1 MQDNNDPL
9 NQVEISSAEK
19 EFSIK
24 DIFMAIW
31 SNRFLIIIFPLL
43 VGSITALYNL
53 TLSDEYRA
61 EILLATAES
70 KAQGPSAA
78 QGGLAAMAG
87 ISLPSGTDDK
97 TLIAIETVKSKKFI
111 SEFLI
116 RHEALPAL
124 MAPISWN
131 STEDILE
138 VGEYHGSIQQATEQ
152 WKMIFTVEKLSQV
165 QPFVLM
171 TITHKSPTQARDWL
185 VYIVEDLNKI
195 LSQRDV
201 AEVKESIKYLEEQ
214 ISNTNVSDLKQLFYG
229 MIESQTSKAM
239 LAEVRSEYAFR
250 VIDPAIAPELKHS
263 PHRAVITLQSVI
275 YSFIAIIVLSVM
287 LYINNYKILF
297 SMSPL
302 KVSLSEI
309 NRI

>member
-1 MQDNNDPL
+1 MKDNSDPL

-19 EFSIK
+19 EFSFK

-31 SNRFLIIIFPLL
+31 TNRFLIIIFPLL

-53 TLSDEYRA
+53 TLPNIYRA

-70 KAQGPSAA
+70 KAQGSSIA

-138 VGEYHGSIQQATEQ
+138 VGEYHGSIQQATQQ
-152 WKMIFTVEKLSQV
+152 WKRIFYVEKLSQV

-171 TITHKSPTQARDWL
+171 TITHISPTQARDWL
-185 VYIVEDLNKI
+185 VYIVEDLNKS

-275 YSFIAIIVLSVM
+275 YSLIAITVLCVM

-297 SMSPL
+297 TRSPL
-302 KVSLSEI
+302 RVSLSEI

>member
-1 MQDNNDPL
+1 MQDNSGPL

-31 SNRFLIIIFPLL
+31 TNRFLIIIFPLL

-53 TLSDEYRA
+53 TLPNIYRA
-61 EILLATAES
+61 EVLLATSDS
-70 KAQGPSAA
+70 KAQSSSSA
-78 QGGLAAMAG
+78 QSGLAAMAG
-87 ISLPSGTDDK
+87 ISLPSGTDNK

-111 SEFLI
+111 SEFLV

-124 MAPISWN
+124 MSPISWN
-131 STEDILE
+131 SKEDILE
-138 VGEYHGSIQQATEQ
+138 VGEYHGSIQQATQ
-152 WKMIFTVEKLSQV
+152 QFKRIFYVEKLSQV

-171 TITHKSPTQARDWL
+171 TITHISPTQARDWL
-185 VYIVEDLNKI
+185 VYIVEDLNKS

-201 AEVKESIKYLEEQ
+201 DEVKESIKYLEEQ
-214 ISNTNVSDLKQLFYG
+214 ISNTNVTDLKELFYG

-263 PHRAVITLQSVI
+263 PFRAVITLQSVI
-275 YSFIAIIVLSVM
+275 YSLIAITVLCVM

-297 SMSPL
+297 TRSPL
-302 KVSLSEI
+302 RVSLSEI
-309 NRI
+309 NRN

>member
-70 KAQGPSAA
+70 KAQGPSIA

-152 WKMIFTVEKLSQV
+152 WKRIFTVEKLSKV
-165 QPFVLM
+165 EPFVLM
-171 TITHKSPTQARDWL
+171 TITHISPTQARDWL

-302 KVSLSEI
+302 RVSLSEI

>member
-1 MQDNNDPL
+1 MKDNSDPL

-19 EFSIK
+19 EFSFK
-24 DIFMAIW
+24 DIFMGIW
-31 SNRFLIIIFPLL
+31 TNRFLIIIFPLF
-43 VGSITALYNL
+43 VGSMTALYNL
-53 TLSDEYRA
+53 TLPDIYRA
-61 EILLATAES
+61 EVILATADS
-70 KAQGPSAA
+70 KTQSPSTASSS
-78 QGGLAAMAG
+78 LAAMAG
-87 ISLPSGTDDK
+87 ISLPSGTDNK

-138 VGEYHGSIQQATEQ
+138 VGEYHGSIQQATQQ
-152 WKMIFTVEKLSQV
+152 WKRIFYVEKLSQV

-171 TITHKSPTQARDWL
+171 TITHISPTQARDWL
-185 VYIVEDLNKI
+185 VYIVEDLNKS

-214 ISNTNVSDLKQLFYG
+214 ISNTNVSDLKQLFYS
-229 MIESQTSKAM
+229 MIEAQTSKAM
-239 LAEVRSEYAFR
+239 LAEVRPEYAFR

-263 PHRAVITLQSVI
+263 PHRAVVTLQSVI
-275 YSFIAIIVLSVM
+275 YSLIAITVLCVM

-297 SMSPL
+297 TRSPL

>member
-1 MQDNNDPL
+1 MQDDSNPL
-9 NQVEISSAEK
+9 NQDEISSSEK
-19 EFSIK
+19 EFSFK

-31 SNRFLIIIFPLL
+31 TNRFLIIIFPLL
-43 VGSITALYNL
+43 VGSMTALYNL
-53 TLSDEYRA
+53 TLPNIYRA

-70 KAQGPSAA
+70 KAQGSSIA

-124 MAPISWN
+124 MAPISWD

-138 VGEYHGSIQQATEQ
+138 VGEYHGSIQQATKQ
-152 WKMIFTVEKLSQV
+152 WKSIFYVEKLSQV

-171 TITHKSPTQARDWL
+171 TITHISPTQARDWL

-250 VIDPAIAPELKHS
+250 VIDPAIAPELKNS
-263 PHRAVITLQSVI
+263 PFRAYNTLLSVI
-275 YSFIAIIVLSVM
+275 YSLIAITVLSVM
-287 LYINNYKILF
+287 LYINSYKILF
-297 SMSPL
+297 TRSPL
-302 KVSLSEI
+302 RVSLSEI

>member
-1 MQDNNDPL
+1 MKDNSDPL

-19 EFSIK
+19 EFSFK

-31 SNRFLIIIFPLL
+31 TNRFLIIIFPLL
-43 VGSITALYNL
+43 VGSITAIYNL
-53 TLSDEYRA
+53 TLADVYRA
-61 EILLATAES
+61 EILLATSDS
-70 KAQGPSAA
+70 KTQSPSTAQSS
-78 QGGLAAMAG
+78 LAAMAG

-116 RHEALPAL
+116 RHDALPAL

-131 STEDILE
+131 SKEDILE
-138 VGEYHGSIQQATEQ
+138 VGEYHGSIQEAT
-152 WKMIFTVEKLSQV
+152 KSFKGIFYVGKLSNST
-165 QPFVLM
+165 PFVLM
-171 TITHKSPTQARDWL
+171 TISHISPNQGRDWL
-185 VYIVEDLNKI
+185 ESMVEDLNQS
-195 LSQRDV
+195 LSQRDL
-201 AEVKESIKYLEEQ
+201 AELKESIKYLEEQ

-263 PHRAVITLQSVI
+263 PHRAVVTLQSVI
-275 YSFIAIIVLSVM
+275 YSLIAIRLLCIM

-297 SMSPL
+297 TRSPL
-302 KVSLSEI
+302 RVSLSEI

>member
-1 MQDNNDPL
+1 MKDNSDPL
-9 NQVEISSAEK
+9 NQVEISSEEK

-31 SNRFLIIIFPLL
+31 TNRFLIIIFPLL

-70 KAQGPSAA
+70 KAQGSSIA

-138 VGEYHGSIQQATEQ
+138 VGEYHGSIQQATQQ
-152 WKMIFTVEKLSQV
+152 WKRIFYVEKLSQV

-201 AEVKESIKYLEEQ
+201 AEVKESIQYLEEQ

-250 VIDPAIAPELKHS
+250 VIDPAIAPEAKHS
-263 PHRAVITLQSVI
+263 PYRGIIILQSVI
-275 YSFIAIIVLSVM
+275 YSLIAITVLCVM

-297 SMSPL
+297 TRSPL
-302 KVSLSEI
+302 RVSLSEI

>member
-1 MQDNNDPL
+1 MQGKSDPL
-9 NQVEISSAEK
+9 NQGEISSEEK
-19 EFSIK
+19 EFSFK
-24 DIFMAIW
+24 NLLEAIW
-31 SNRFLIIIFPLL
+31 INRFLIILFPLL
-43 VGSITALYNL
+43 VGSITALYPL
-53 TLSDEYRA
+53 TLPNLYRA

-70 KAQGPSAA
+70 KAQGPSIA

-152 WKMIFTVEKLSQV
+152 WKRIFFVEKLSKV
-165 QPFVLM
+165 EPLVLM
-171 TITHKSPTQARDWL
+171 TITHISPTQARDWL

-214 ISNTNVSDLKQLFYG
+214 ISNTNVSDLKELFYG

-263 PHRAVITLQSVI
+263 PHRAVITIQSVI
-275 YSFIAIIVLSVM
+275 YSFIAITVLCVM

-297 SMSPL
+297 TRSPL
-302 KVSLSEI
+302 RLSLSEI

>member
-1 MQDNNDPL
+1 MQENSDPL
-9 NQVEISSAEK
+9 NQVEISSEEK

-31 SNRFLIIIFPLL
+31 TNRFLIIIFPLL
-43 VGSITALYNL
+43 VGSITAIYNL
-53 TLSDEYRA
+53 TLADVYRA
-61 EILLATAES
+61 EILLATSDS
-70 KAQGPSAA
+70 KTQSPSTAQSS
-78 QGGLAAMAG
+78 LAAMAG
-87 ISLPSGTDDK
+87 ISLPSGTDNK

-116 RHEALPAL
+116 RHDALPAL

-131 STEDILE
+131 SKEDILE
-138 VGEYHGSIQQATEQ
+138 VGEYHGSIQEATKQ
-152 WKMIFTVEKLSQV
+152 FKRIFYVEKLSQV

-171 TITHKSPTQARDWL
+171 TITHISSTQARDWL
-185 VYIVEDLNKI
+185 VYIVEDLNKS

-201 AEVKESIKYLEEQ
+201 AEVKESIQYLEEQ
-214 ISNTNVSDLKQLFYG
+214 ISNTNVSDLKELFYG

-250 VIDPAIAPELKHS
+250 VIDPAIAPEVKHS

-275 YSFIAIIVLSVM
+275 YSFIAITVLCVM

-297 SMSPL
+297 TRSPL